1 MSGSALMSLGTRA
14 MFAASAGLQTT
25 GHNIAN
31 ANVAGY
37 SRQTVETQ
45 TSAGQF
51 TGAGFFGK
59 GADVVG
65 VVRAYD
71 EQLTRQAA
79 NTLSQSSYDRTRLE
93 QLQRLEQ
100 TFGLGE
106 QGIGHAVTQMFGAL
120 SDVASRPLDLP
131 SRSVVLARAGEVA
144 ARFNSAAASLGA
156 LQDGVTNDFR
166 LQVAEAN
173 QIAGNIASV
182 NRQIAELKGLDH
194 APNDLLDQRDQ
205 LINRL
210 SSLIQVTT
218 VAADD
223 GTLGVFVAG
232 GQRLVLGDDA
242 ASLRPIGD
250 PDNPK
255 RSALGIVAGGVLR
268 VIPAD
273 GIGGGSLDGLL
284 RFQNDDLQAGVQM
297 LDQLAQSLVE
307 RVNAQQALG
316 WDQLGNPG
324 EALFT
329 PVDPLLASPA
339 LSLRVAI
346 TDPRGL
352 AAASATADNGNAL
365 ALTALR
371 DEAFVDTARFPDTT
385 FAEAYAQLVGEI
397 GVRVQGAMAASDIS
411 AAVAAS
417 AETARASKS
426 GVNLDEEAA
435 MLIQFQQS
443 YQAAAKVLQIAQ
455 SVFQELLDTAGR

>member
-79 NTLSQSSYDRTRLE
+79 STLSQSSYDRTRYE
-93 QLQRLEQ
+93 QLRRMEEA
-100 TFGLGE
+100 FGLGE
-106 QGIGHAVTQMFGAL
+106 QGIGYAATQMFNAM
-120 SDVASRPLDLP
+120 SDVANRPLDLP

-156 LQDGVTNDFR
+156 LQDGVTSDFR

-173 QIAGNIASV
+173 QIATNIAAV
-182 NRQIAELKGLDH
+182 NEQIAELKGLDH
-194 APNDLLDQRDQ
+194 PPNDLLDQRDQ
-205 LINRL
+205 LVNRL

-218 VAADD
+218 VPSDD
-223 GTLGVFVAG
+223 GTLGVFIAG
-232 GQRLVLGDDA
+232 GQRLVLGGDA
-242 ASLRPIGD
+242 VALRALGD
-250 PDNPK
+250 PDNL
-255 RSALGIVAGGVLR
+255 RLSALGIVSAGVLR
-268 VIPAD
+268 TIPAEA
-273 GIGGGSLDGLL
+273 IGGGSLNGLL
-284 RFQNDDLQAGVQM
+284 RFQNDDLQAGLVM
-297 LDQLAQSLVE
+297 VDELAQSLVE

-316 WDQLGNPG
+316 FDMNGNPG
-324 EALFT
+324 EPFFVPL
-329 PVDPLLASPA
+329 DPLTSAA
-339 LSLRVAI
+339 ATLRVAI

-352 AAASATADNGNAL
+352 AAASAVADNGNAL

-371 DEAFVDTARFPDTT
+371 DERFVNTTRFPDST
-385 FAEAYAQLVGEI
+385 FAEAYSTLIGDI
-397 GVRVQGAMAASDIS
+397 GVRVQGALAAADIS
-411 AAVAAS
+411 AAVATS
-417 AETARASKS
+417 AESARASKA

-435 MLIQFQQS
+435 MLIQYQQS
-443 YQAAAKVLQIAQ
+443 YQAAAKILQIAQ

>member
-37 SRQTVETQ
+37 SRQTIQTQ

-79 NTLSQSSYDRTRLE
+79 NTLSQSTYDRTRFE
-93 QLQRLEQ
+93 QLRRLEEA
-100 TFGLGE
+100 FGLGE
-106 QGIGHAVTQMFGAL
+106 RGIGNAATQMFNAM

-131 SRSVVLARAGEVA
+131 SRSVVLARASEVT

-173 QIAGNIASV
+173 QLASNIASV
-182 NRQIAELKGLDH
+182 NRQIAELKGLDQP
-194 APNDLLDQRDQ
+194 PNDLLDQRDQ
-205 LINRL
+205 LVNRL

-218 VAADD
+218 VPADD
-223 GTLGVFVAG
+223 GTLSVFIAG

-242 ASLRPIGD
+242 ATLSMMSD
-250 PDNPK
+250 AANPALA
-255 RSALGIVAGGVLR
+255 ALGIVSGGVLR
-268 VIPAD
+268 SIPDDA
-273 GIGGGSLDGLL
+273 IGGGSLSGLL
-284 RFQNDDLQAGVQM
+284 RFQNDDLQAGLTM
-297 LDQLAQSLVE
+297 LDELARSLVE
-307 RVNAQQALG
+307 TVNAQQALG
-316 WDQLGNPG
+316 FDMNGNPG
-324 EALFT
+324 QPLFM
-329 PVDPLLASPA
+329 PLDPAAPA
-339 LSLRVAI
+339 AFSMRVALA
-346 TDPRGL
+346 DPRGL
-352 AAASATADNGNAL
+352 AAASADADNGNAL
-365 ALTALR
+365 AMTALR
-371 DEAFVDTARFPDTT
+371 DERFVNSPSFPNTT
-385 FAEAYAQLVGEI
+385 FAEAYAQLIGEI
-397 GVRVQGAMAASDIS
+397 GVRVQGALAASDIS
-411 AAVAAS
+411 AAVATS
-417 AETARASKS
+417 AESARASKS
-426 GVNLDEEAA
+426 AVNLDEEAA
-435 MLIQFQQS
+435 MLIQFQQA

-455 SVFQELLDTAGR
+455 SVFQELLETAGR

>member
-37 SRQTVETQ
+37 SRQTIQTQ

-79 NTLSQSSYDRTRLE
+79 STLSQASYDRTRFE
-93 QLQRLEQ
+93 QLRRLEQ
-100 TFGLGE
+100 AFGLGE
-106 QGIGHAVTQMFGAL
+106 QGIGHAGTQLFNAM

-173 QIAGNIASV
+173 QLAGNIASV

-194 APNDLLDQRDQ
+194 SPNDLLDQRDQ
-205 LINRL
+205 LVNRL

-218 VAADD
+218 VPADD
-223 GTLGVFVAG
+223 GTLGVFIAG

-242 ASLRPIGD
+242 ATLRTMGD
-250 PDNPK
+250 PANLK
-255 RSALGIVAGGVLR
+255 LAALGIVSGGVLR
-268 VIPAD
+268 LIPDDA
-273 GIGGGSLDGLL
+273 IGGGSLSGLL
-284 RFQNDDLQAGVQM
+284 RFQNDDLQAGIAMV
-297 LDQLAQSLVE
+297 DELAQSLVE
-307 RVNAQQALG
+307 RVNAQQGLG
-316 WDQLGNPG
+316 FDMAGNPG
-324 EALFT
+324 EPLFT
-329 PVDPLLASPA
+329 PLDPLVSAASSMRLAIS
-339 LSLRVAI
+339 
-346 TDPRGL
+346 DPRGL
-352 AAASATADNGNAL
+352 AAASAEADNGNAL
-365 ALTALR
+365 AMTALR
-371 DEAFVDTARFPDTT
+371 DEAFVNTARFPDTT
-385 FAEAYAQLVGEI
+385 FGEAYAQLIGEI
-397 GVRVQGAMAASDIS
+397 GVRVQGALAASDIS
-411 AAVAAS
+411 AAVATS
-417 AETARASKS
+417 AESARASKS

-435 MLIQFQQS
+435 MLIQYQQS

>member
-79 NTLSQSSYDRTRLE
+79 STLSQSTYDRTRFE
-93 QLQRLEQ
+93 QLRRLEQ
-100 TFGLGE
+100 SFGLGE
-106 QGIGHAVTQMFGAL
+106 QGIGHAAMQMFNAM

-131 SRSVVLARAGEVA
+131 SRSVVLARANEVS
-144 ARFNSAAASLGA
+144 ARFNSASASLSA
-156 LQDGVTNDFR
+156 LQNGVTNDVR

-173 QIAGNIASV
+173 QLAGNIASV
-182 NRQIAELKGLDH
+182 NRQIAELKGLEQS
-194 APNDLLDQRDQ
+194 PNDLLDQRDQ

-210 SSLIQVTT
+210 SRLMQVTT
-218 VAADD
+218 VPADD
-223 GTLGVFVAG
+223 GTVGVFVAG
-232 GQRLVLGDDA
+232 GQRLVLGDEASPLSIMVDA
-242 ASLRPIGD
+242 SNLKLAAIGLV
-250 PDNPK
+250 
-255 RSALGIVAGGVLR
+255 SGGVLR
-268 VIPAD
+268 QIPPES
-273 GIGGGSLDGLL
+273 IGGGSLAGLL
-284 RFQNDDLQAGVQM
+284 RFQNDDLQAANQM
-297 LDQLAQSLVE
+297 VDELAQSLVE
-307 RVNAQQALG
+307 RVNAQQVLG
-316 WDQLGNPG
+316 LDMAGNPG
-324 EALFT
+324 EPLFA
-329 PVDPLLASPA
+329 PLDPLASA
-339 LSLRVAI
+339 AFTIRVAI

-352 AAASATADNGNAL
+352 AAATVDADNGNAL
-365 ALTALR
+365 AMTALR
-371 DEAFVDTARFPDTT
+371 DEAFVDTARFPSTT
-385 FAEAYAQLVGEI
+385 FGEAYAQLIGEV
-397 GVRVQGAMAASDIS
+397 GVRVQGALAASDIS
-411 AAVAAS
+411 AAVATS

-426 GVNLDEEAA
+426 AVNLDEEAA
-435 MLIQFQQS
+435 MLIQFQQA

>member
-79 NTLSQSSYDRTRLE
+79 STLSQSTYDRTRFE
-93 QLQRLEQ
+93 QLRRLEQ
-100 TFGLGE
+100 AFGLGE
-106 QGIGHAVTQMFGAL
+106 QGIGHAATQMFNAM

-131 SRSVVLARAGEVA
+131 SRSVVLARAAEVT
-144 ARFNSAAASLGA
+144 ARFNSASASLGA
-156 LQDGVTNDFR
+156 LQDGVTNDVR

-173 QIAGNIASV
+173 QLAGNIASV
-182 NRQIAELKGLDH
+182 NRQIAELKGLEQ

-210 SSLIQVTT
+210 SRLIQVTT
-218 VAADD
+218 VPADD
-223 GTLGVFVAG
+223 GTLGVFIAG
-232 GQRLVLGDDA
+232 GQRLVLGDESAPLRIISDA
-242 ASLRPIGD
+242 SNLKLAAIGLV
-250 PDNPK
+250 
-255 RSALGIVAGGVLR
+255 SGGVLR
-268 VIPAD
+268 AIPPE
-273 GIGGGSLDGLL
+273 GIGGGSLSGLL
-284 RFQNDDLQAGVQM
+284 RFQNDDLQAANQM
-297 LDQLAQSLVE
+297 VDELAQSLVE
-307 RVNAQQALG
+307 RVNAQQVLG
-316 WDQLGNPG
+316 LDMYGNAG
-324 EALFT
+324 EPLFT
-329 PVDPLLASPA
+329 PLDPLASA
-339 LSLRVAI
+339 AFSMRVAI
-346 TDPRGL
+346 SDPRAL
-352 AAASATADNGNAL
+352 AAASVDADNGNAL
-365 ALTALR
+365 AMTALR
-371 DEAFVDTARFPDTT
+371 DEAFVDTAKFPNTT
-385 FAEAYAQLVGEI
+385 FAEAYAQLIGEV
-397 GVRVQGAMAASDIS
+397 GVRVQGALAASDIS
-411 AAVAAS
+411 AAVATS

-426 GVNLDEEAA
+426 AVNLDEEAA
-435 MLIQFQQS
+435 MLIQYQQA

>member
-37 SRQTVETQ
+37 SRQKVETQ

-79 NTLSQSSYDRTRLE
+79 STLSQSTYDRTRYE
-93 QLQRLEQ
+93 QLRRLEQ
-100 TFGLGE
+100 SFGLGE
-106 QGIGHAVTQMFGAL
+106 QGIGYSAQQMFNAM

-131 SRSVVLARAGEVA
+131 SRSVVLARANEVS
-144 ARFNSAAASLGA
+144 ARFNSASASLAA
-156 LQDGVTNDFR
+156 LQNGVTNDVR

-173 QIAGNIASV
+173 QLAGNIASV
-182 NRQIAELKGLDH
+182 NRQIAELKGLEQ

-210 SSLIQVTT
+210 SALVQVTT
-218 VAADD
+218 VPADD
-223 GTLGVFVAG
+223 GTVGVFIAG
-232 GQRLVLGDDA
+232 GQRLVLGDEASPLSIMVDA
-242 ASLRPIGD
+242 SNLKLAAVGLVS
-250 PDNPK
+250 
-255 RSALGIVAGGVLR
+255 GGVLR
-268 VIPAD
+268 QIPPES
-273 GIGGGSLDGLL
+273 IGGGSLAGLL
-284 RFQNDDLQAGVQM
+284 RFQNDDLQAANQM
-297 LDQLAQSLVE
+297 VDQLAQSLVE
-307 RVNAQQALG
+307 RVNAQQVLG
-316 WDQLGNPG
+316 FDMAGNPG
-324 EALFT
+324 EPLFT
-329 PVDPLLASPA
+329 PLDPLASA
-339 LSLRVAI
+339 AFSMRVAI
-346 TDPRGL
+346 SDPRGL
-352 AAASATADNGNAL
+352 AAATVDADNGNAL

-371 DEAFVDTARFPDTT
+371 DEAFVNTTAFPNTT
-385 FAEAYAQLVGEI
+385 FGEAYAQLVGEV
-397 GVRVQGAMAASDIS
+397 GVRVQGALAASDIS
-411 AAVAAS
+411 AAVATS

-426 GVNLDEEAA
+426 AVNLDEEAA
-435 MLIQFQQS
+435 MLIQYQQA